1 MLQATRLPES
11 AEKRLELTLHTP
23 APVPGLSTQGA
34 ERGPPGAEVWFVLF
48 FITGKEEERLDP
60 GSLDGRRSRV
70 RRQQFIG
77 LFGAAPFAN
86 LGLPFFFYSGSS
98 PGGVAELYIHSS
110 DRRQE
115 NSPLD

>member
-1 MLQATRLPES
+1 MLGG
-11 AEKRLELTLHTP
+11 
-23 APVPGLSTQGA
+23 VPQEQIFL
-34 ERGPPGAEVWFVLF
+34 FLF
-48 FITGKEEERLDP
+48 FLITGREEERLDP
-60 GSLDGRRSRV
+60 GSLDRRRSRV